1 MSKVRRIDFYPDDF
15 LVGTSGM
22 NPTEGWVYWIACV
35 LMYSR
40 GGPIQIDDLRRWLR
54 LRGVHFQQA
63 FDALVEAGK
72 LTLDGSSIRSQRVLN
87 ELSRAS
93 QRVLKLS
100 SNGSQGGRPPRDAN
114 GLAKPNGSLAR
125 EQPTTNN
132 QQEGSLRSP
141 TRARRDPAGF
151 EAFWQH
157 WPHKV
162 ERRAAVKAF
171 PQAVAAAG
179 SVETILDG
187 VERYIAAKPPDRAFC
202 NPATF
207 LNGQR
212 WLDQPAAN
220 DGKTIG
226 GHHGSASP
234 HDLLWRAAH
243 RVSQQ

>member
-114 GLAKPNGSLAR
+114 GLAKPDGFLAR
-125 EQPTTNN
+125 EQSATNN
-132 QQEGSLRSP
+132 Q
-141 TRARRDPAGF
+141 
-151 EAFWQH
+151 H
-157 WPHKV
+157 
-162 ERRAAVKAF
+162 
-171 PQAVAAAG
+171 
-179 SVETILDG
+179 
-187 VERYIAAKPPDRAFC
+187 
-202 NPATF
+202 
-207 LNGQR
+207 
-212 WLDQPAAN
+212 
-220 DGKTIG
+220 
-226 GHHGSASP
+226 ASP
-234 HDLLWRAAH
+234 DGDASPPESVPPREEHHHVRRQGTRLPLDWQPDLDDC
-243 RVSQQ
+243 